1 MEKLR
6 SNKTDDFIGIKE
18 SLSKKYFQIEN
29 NINRKKGGLWLLL
42 TGTSITSV
50 FVHDTGNLIGA

>member
-29 NINRKKGGLWLLL
+29 NINRKKGGLWLILP
-42 TGTSITSV
+42 GTSITSV
-50 FVHDTGNLIGA
+50 FFHDTGNLIGA